1 MPAGTAQEVGTES
14 MQVEGGGALVTHAI
28 RPKEG
33 VL

>member
-1 MPAGTAQEVGTES
+1 MLAVAAQEVGTES

-28 RPKEG
+28 RPKES